1 MAGRWVD
8 VTEASRELGI
18 STDAVRKRIARGSL
32 ENALLVVG
40 QGLRTSSR
48 MNGRLVW
55 APGARGAGGA
65 TGYRK
70 SCMISLVRAAAG
82 SLVWWRLPEGGKA

>member
-8 VTEASRELGI
+8 VGETARELGI

-55 APGARGAGGA
+55 APGAWGAGGA

-70 SCMISLVRAAAG
+70 RCMTSLVRVVAG
-82 SLVWWRLPEGGKA
+82 SLV